1 MPVNFLSESERLRL
15 SQFPRDISKADL
27 IQYFRLTQD
36 DLNLIQRQRRNFNRL
51 GFAVQ
56 LCALRYLG
64 YCPDDLQQT
73 PPEILAFIAK
83 QLDAS
88 VKVEDLSHYGKR
100 SQTRTE
106 HFQQVQ
112 DHLGFRSLK
121 PKDFRNIEKWL
132 MERALEHDKTFLLF
146 ELVAQKLHREK
157 LVRPGV
163 SVVERWVG
171 TARHQA
177 TEATYKL
184 ARPLL
189 RTHNRKF
196 LDRLLE
202 KDSDLN
208 QTPLHWLRL
217 SAVSNTP
224 SEILNGI
231 KKVEFL
237 RTQRIHQWDVS
248 KFNPNRLKLLARIAK
263 KSGNHAL
270 KRSPPEK
277 RYPTMIAFAHQSLIE
292 ATDESADLFIRCLGD
307 IYSKAQRDLRDFRQ
321 REAVAINEK
330 VMILKQLGQV
340 VLDPEIQDP
349 KVQPDIF
356 ERIPRQQLELAIEDC
371 ERLARPLKDESYDF
385 FAQRY
390 SYIRQFAPAFLRT
403 FVFRSNHADE
413 PLLKA
418 IELLRQLNETGHR
431 EVPESAPLG
440 FVGAAWKPFI
450 TNAAGQIQ
458 RRYYELCVLW
468 TLRQALRSGNI
479 WIEGSRRYADP
490 RTYLIP
496 KQKWQEIQAET
507 YSMLALPEKGIRQLK
522 DLGVQL
528 DEELEK
534 FSITLQGKANVR
546 IEEERLV
553 ISPLEATEESDH
565 LKTLK
570 SLIDQCLP
578 RIDLTDLLM
587 EVDCLTHFS
596 DALVHS
602 GGNQSRSDQ
611 TRVHLYASI
620 LSQACNIG
628 PTAMA
633 RAADL
638 SYDSLLWHTTWYLDD
653 TTLPNANTIL
663 VNAHHRLP
671 LAQAWGGGTLSSSDG
686 QRFPVAVKNAK
697 AVPLPRYFGYGK
709 GVTFYT
715 WISDQ
720 FSQYGNKVIPSTQR
734 DAPFVLDGI
743 RDNETELSI
752 LEHTT
757 DTAGFTEVVF
767 AIFDLLGLRF
777 SPRLRD
783 LASQQLYR
791 LKRKPL
797 DPLIKPFFKGRINRK
812 LIQEN
817 WDDMVRVV
825 GSIQRGW
832 VSASLFMSKLQS
844 FSEPNRLFEAFQEYG
859 RLVKTIFILR
869 YLNSED
875 YQRRIKTQLNK
886 GESMHSLREFISIA
900 RQGQLRRHH
909 HEELANQSG
918 CLTLVTNAIVLWNTI
933 YIQAALDHLKQ
944 QGYEVNP
951 EDIPHLSPCR
961 FEHINPYGKMR
972 FDIDQIISLKGLRPL
987 RPLKSVKK

>member
-1 MPVNFLSESERLRL
+1 MPVSFLSEAERLRL
-15 SQFPRDISKADL
+15 SQFPRDIPEADL

-36 DLNLIQRQRRNFNRL
+36 DLNLIQRQRRSFNRL
-51 GFAVQ
+51 GIAIQ

-73 PPEILAFIAK
+73 PLAVLTFIAK
-83 QLDAS
+83 QLDVS
-88 VKVEDLSHYGKR
+88 VNVEDLGRYGKR

-106 HFQQVQ
+106 HAQQVQ
-112 DHLGFRSLK
+112 DYLGFRSLK
-121 PKDFRNIEKWL
+121 PKNLKNIEKWL
-132 MERALEHDKTFLLF
+132 LERALEHDKTSLLF
-146 ELVAQKLHREK
+146 EWVAQKLHRDK

-163 SVVERWVG
+163 SVVERWIG
-171 TARHQA
+171 TARNQA
-177 TEATYKL
+177 TQATYKL

-202 KDSDLN
+202 KDSDLE
-208 QTPLHWLRL
+208 QTPLNWLRL
-217 SAVSNTP
+217 NAVSNSP

-237 RTQRIHQWDVS
+237 RNQRIHQWDVS
-248 KFNPNRLKLLARIAK
+248 KFNPNRLKWLARIAK
-263 KSGNHAL
+263 KSSNQGL
-270 KRSPPEK
+270 QRSPIEK
-277 RYPTMIAFAHQSLIE
+277 RYPILIAFVHQMLIE

-307 IYSKAQRDLRDFRQ
+307 VYAKAKRDLRDFRQ
-321 REAVAINEK
+321 QEAVAINEK

-349 KVQPDIF
+349 KVRPDIF
-356 ERIPRQQLELAIEDC
+356 ERIPRQQLELAIADC
-371 ERLARPLKDESYDF
+371 ERLARPSKDESYDF

-403 FVFRSNHADE
+403 FVFCSSRFDD

-418 IELLRQLNETGHR
+418 IDLLRQLNETGER
-431 EVPESAPLG
+431 EVPESAPLE
-440 FVGAAWKPFI
+440 FVDVAWKPFI
-450 TNAAGQIQ
+450 KNDAGQIQ

-490 RTYLIP
+490 KTYLIP
-496 KQKWQEIQAET
+496 KQKWQDFQAET

-534 FSITLQGKANVR
+534 FSITLQGNANVR

-553 ISPLEATEESDH
+553 ISPLEATEDSDS

-570 SLIDQCLP
+570 SLVNQCLP

-620 LSQACNIG
+620 LSQACNLG

-633 RAADL
+633 RVADL
-638 SYDSLLWHTTWYLDD
+638 SYDSLLWHTTWYLDE

-671 LAQAWGGGTLSSSDG
+671 LAQSWGGGTLSSSDG

-743 RDNETELSI
+743 GDNETELSI

-777 SPRLRD
+777 SPRLSD

-791 LKRKPL
+791 LKSKPL
-797 DPLIKPFFKGRINRK
+797 DSTIKPLFKGRINRK

-825 GSIQRGW
+825 GSIKRGW

-844 FSEPNRLFEAFQEYG
+844 FSQPNRLFEAFQEYG

-875 YQRRIKTQLNK
+875 YQHRIKTQLNK
-886 GESMHSLREFISIA
+886 GESMHSLRRFILIA

-909 HEELANQSG
+909 KEELANQSG
-918 CLTLVTNAIVLWNTI
+918 CLTLVTNAIVFWNTV
-933 YIQAALDHLKQ
+933 YIQAALDFLKQ
-944 QGYEVNP
+944 EGFEVKP

-961 FEHINPYGKMR
+961 CEHINPYGKMQ
-972 FDIDQIISLKGLRPL
+972 FDIAKTIGLKGLRPL
-987 RPLKSVKK
+987 RPLKNGQK